1 MYRCKVLLVFLFSVL
16 AANAAVANMDSLYL
30 CLDEAIDNSQKYID
44 VREKRIDSLR
54 NLLGTAKDDGERY
67 RLSFKL
73 YREYQ
78 SFMSDSALVYIN
90 RCIAMAERAGDQE
103 ETCRCR
109 SLMAFQCST
118 TGMYVEALDILIHTD
133 TTGVG
138 NAALGEYY
146 LAYSHVFGE
155 LGYYGKID
163 DMRGKYYVEQAKY
176 IDKALTV
183 LDENSEEYLLRR
195 EQRCYADN
203 DIDKALQINARR
215 MKLTKKGSHEYA
227 IVAFYRYMDYKL
239 AGKMDEAKYWLTE
252 AALSDVR
259 NAVTDQAALWE
270 LANLLNK
277 EGQLMR
283 SYRYI
288 SFAWESAV
296 KFNTRMRSW
305 QISPILQAID
315 RSYQQDIESSNTTLR
330 VLVIIISVMAVLLL
344 GLIFYMGRQRNRLTQ
359 THKELSEKSTQ
370 LSGLNDSLR
379 TANANLDEAN
389 RQLKNTV
396 GQLHEQTRV
405 NEEYVGR
412 FMRLCSIY
420 IDKND
425 DFRKRVNKMLKNREY
440 EELYRLTKSSD
451 MKDHELE
458 EFYNSFDSAFLHLFP
473 NFVDDFNALLRPEE
487 RITVSGEYK
496 LNTGLR
502 IFALIRLG
510 IEDSSTIAEFL
521 HYSVNT
527 IYNYRARIKNG
538 AADSRGAFES
548 LVKKIG
554 MPE

>member
-1 MYRCKVLLVFLFSVL
+1 MFSVL